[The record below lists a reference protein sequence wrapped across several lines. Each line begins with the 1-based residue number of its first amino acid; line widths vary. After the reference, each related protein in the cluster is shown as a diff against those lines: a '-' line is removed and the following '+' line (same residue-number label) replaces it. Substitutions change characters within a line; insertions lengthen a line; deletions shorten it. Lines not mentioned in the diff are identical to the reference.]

1 VLIAAAPGGDTG
13 DKGGA
18 TITNQTNRVVSD
30 KQRVITTGL
39 VQHQQQWPTIA
50 SRLVSHIPP
59 IIPTPDQLNPRH
71 KGTGELVEI
80 TFNAV
85 RPHLQRP

>member
-18 TITNQTNRVVSD
+18 TIKNQTNRVVGD
-30 KQRVITTGL
+30 KQRKIITGL
-39 VQHQQQWPTIA
+39 VQHQQQWPTNA

-59 IIPTPDQLNPRH
+59 IIPTPDQLNPH
-71 KGTGELVEI
+71 PKGKADCVEK
-80 TFNAV
+80 TFNAAA
-85 RPHLQRP
+85 R